1 LAPIHAWEKP
11 FGYVT
16 TMDTVDKWEISYGDM
31 APLRN
36 GPEPQTIYRKDGH
49 DDYLKQN
56 FLKLTNARFS
66 KGIFQ
71 RGGAL
76 IVSDD
81 SKMCS
86 FFFSFSTT
94 YGLLQK
100 HQRPA

>member
-1 LAPIHAWEKP
+1 MVLNSWEKP

-16 TMDTVDKWEISYGDM
+16 TMDTVDKWEASYGDM

-36 GPEPQTIYRKDGH
+36 GPETQVIYRKDGH
-49 DDYLKQN
+49 DDYLKQI
-56 FLKLTNARFS
+56 TNARLS

-86 FFFSFSTT
+86 FFFPFRLHMGCYRNTRELPNT
-94 YGLLQK
+94 
-100 HQRPA
+100 